1 MSSNSSRYSHQPA
14 RRYATLV
21 LAQGAMVTDAD
32 QAESAQIQLR
42 NTAELGDTAIRSG
55 VPRTG
60 GVLAYEAHGDPSA
73 HRHVTGLQPG
83 RVVADGLVGQVGLVA
98 GAGPLPAGAG
108 LDLLHLQRDLR
119 GLSALTDTAGPYLLY
134 ADLWQRHVGVAE
146 DARLVDPAF
155 LSAETASRTE
165 LTAQLKIARLTAIPT
180 DEQCRTL
187 VQDALSGCGAFR
199 LTAVDFES
207 EVIAPD
213 VCDPCAT
220 VLDDPQLDAGNHLFR
235 LEVHASPLNRPEVAG
250 AGVQPR
256 DPGALLVTLKWSRDN
271 GSIEVPLDQA
281 DALLSDSAFDT
292 AVFELTDPV
301 AEERLGLWTE
311 QLTERRATL
320 HSRAAIEAQ
329 LAAAPEGAFLRVWD
343 GAVVIDLAN
352 PTLAPAPVGTLS
364 ATGSATRAAGDWRLS
379 VVLGGLALD
388 LAAPHS
394 GARPF
399 LLPGDAWLVEI
410 REYADAADQRLIWR
424 PEPVEAIHHYTWL
437 GVINGGALVNTEM
450 PETRSRAF
458 PALTE
463 LEALD
468 IRYDNAESGAQAVN
482 VQGALDLLFA
492 KAGDDC
498 HCQCTVMIDPE
509 KDLAAQLDELRG
521 ALAKNPALS
530 ALVCFPAGLWYLDRT
545 VELAGMGS
553 LVFMGAGDGV
563 TLIETWQGDDVPA
576 LAFSGFARVR
586 FQELSIDAMI
596 ERGGGDTACA
606 GMAMTGVGRVEV
618 QSASFSIRRSP
629 AGLCHAISVLPTEG
643 RATRNATVSLDDC
656 HFLLGTGATALAI
669 RNEAAVLRVTG
680 CSFASGAQKQQGG
693 GGGPIFMLTEL
704 LAQSEAVRKTTAREL
719 QVREGLYATFP
730 GQDDLLIDLTQV
742 PENARKTVADY
753 WRVSLP
759 LIGANEAPL
768 KPEDFPALRA
778 TALELNEAAED
789 LREAQVLAGA
799 ASVRAGPQTITRRV
813 LAGRGD
819 LAATQA
825 LGRDLRKIG
834 IGSVAGDIVSV
845 GAGRLPGRA
854 EPLPPGPGRKLD
866 RVIAAADKLG
876 RGKTL
881 SDYLKGVDSITIPPR
896 QTNSYPT
903 IGVMCLSE
911 IGPET
916 WICGNL
922 FDDLDAA
929 IQLYARPALP
939 PSVLTAAS
947 PTAVIADNRVIRDLR
962 DQPVYSPGAPGFE
975 DARSLPLQP
984 ITIQGWGDLTIRDNH
999 IRQDAGDAAIKRLYG
1014 DIFGSRT
1021 RDYHPSWAAIALRGV
1036 NGPKLRVSG
1045 NAGVLFRHC
1054 IWCDCGALLPRG
1066 ATTLIWQTAAS
1077 HWILTDNST
1086 MPVPYNIE
1094 ETAELNYRA
1103 RPGVE
1108 FGSVA
1113 TLALNDVVRLS
1124 MRFNHPPNPKYEG
1137 DNNP

>member
-1 MSSNSSRYSHQPA
+1 MSSNSSRYSHQPG
-14 RRYATLV
+14 RRYSTLV

-42 NTAELGDTAIRSG
+42 NTSELGDTAIRSG

-60 GVLAYEAHGDPSA
+60 GVLAYQTHADPSA

-83 RVVADGLVGQVGLVA
+83 KVVADGLVGQVGLAA

-119 GLSALTDTAGPYLLY
+119 GLPALTDTTGPYLLY
-134 ADLWQRHVGVAE
+134 ADLWQRHVGMAE

-165 LTAQLKIARLTAIPT
+165 LTAQLKIARLTAIPA
-180 DEQCRTL
+180 DQQCRSL
-187 VQDALSGCGAFR
+187 VQDALPGCGAFR

-250 AGVQPR
+250 ATVQPR
-256 DPGALLVTLKWSRDN
+256 DPAALSVTLKWSRDN

-281 DALLSDSAFDT
+281 DALLADSAFDT
-292 AVFELTDPV
+292 AVFELTDPM

-311 QLTERRATL
+311 QMAERRATL

-329 LAAAPEGAFLRVWD
+329 LASAPEGSFLRVWD

-352 PTLAPAPVGTLS
+352 PTLAPAPIGTLS

-379 VVLGGLALD
+379 LVLGGLSLD

-424 PEPVEAIHHYTWL
+424 AEPVEAIHHYTWL

-468 IRYDNAESGAQAVN
+468 IRYDNAESGALAVN

-492 KAGDDC
+492 SAGDDC
-498 HCQCTVMIDPE
+498 QCQCTVMIDPAKE
-509 KDLAAQLDELRG
+509 LAEQLDKLHDT
-521 ALAKNPALS
+521 LKTNPALS
-530 ALVCFPAGLWYLDRT
+530 ALVCFPAGLWYLDRP

-563 TLIETWQGDDVPA
+563 TLIETWQSDEVPA
-576 LAFSGFARVR
+576 LTCSGFARVR

-596 ERGGGDTACA
+596 ERGGGGTACP
-606 GMAMTGVGRVEV
+606 GLAMTGVGRVEV

-629 AGLCHAISVLPTEG
+629 AGLCHALSVLPAEG
-643 RATRNATVSLDDC
+643 RETRNATVSLEDC
-656 HFLLGTGATALAI
+656 RFLLGTGATALAI

-693 GGGPIFMLTEL
+693 SGPIFMLAEL
-704 LAQSEAVRKTTAREL
+704 LARSEAVRRTTAREL

-730 GQDDLLIDLTQV
+730 GQDDLLIDLTKV

-753 WRVSLP
+753 WRTSLP
-759 LIGANEAPL
+759 LIGASEAAL
-768 KPEDFPALRA
+768 KPEDFTALRA

-799 ASVRAGPQTITRRV
+799 ASVRAAPQTIMRRV

-819 LAATQA
+819 LPATQA

-845 GAGRLPGRA
+845 GAGRLPGRT

-866 RVIAAADKLG
+866 RVIAAAEKLRPG
-876 RGKTL
+876 RTL
-881 SDYLKGVDSITIPPR
+881 DEYLKGVDSITIPPR

-962 DQPVYSPGAPGFE
+962 DEPVYSPGAPGFE
-975 DARSLPLQP
+975 DAASLPLQP

-999 IRQDAGDAAIKRLYG
+999 IRQDAGNAAIKVLYE
-1014 DIFGSRT
+1014 DIFGVRT

-1036 NGPKLRVSG
+1036 NGPKLRISG

-1054 IWCDCGALLPRG
+1054 IWCDCGVLLPRG
-1066 ATTLIWQTAAS
+1066 ANSLIWQTAGS
-1077 HWILTDNST
+1077 HWIFTENST
-1086 MPVPYNIE
+1086 LPVPYNTE
-1094 ETAELNYRA
+1094 EIGGLSYRA
-1103 RPGVE
+1103 RPGVA
-1108 FGSVA
+1108 FGTVA
-1113 TLALNDVVRLS
+1113 VSALNDLVRLS
-1124 MRFNHPPNPKYEG
+1124 MQFNHPPNPTYEG
-1137 DNNP
+1137 ASP